1 MHIAVFDDNIA
12 DRKQT
17 ERLLKR
23 QSDRYQNEG
32 KEHFYIDSYGN
43 MEALMRFPQ
52 MYDIIFIDMQ
62 NPVSEDSH
70 FKNGFDVAMALFEAG
85 GIKNIVMCSSKHD
98 YEQMATE
105 AGIHDKMLYLKK
117 AIKVKELEDILT
129 ECEIRLGTP
138 EVRLELRG
146 ETETIY
152 AVEDD
157 IVFAKTEGM
166 YKVKVYLTENRSIT
180 IISDI
185 YNLYEQCTVFK
196 AVCPVS
202 QNAMINVRHVVSES
216 LGSVTM
222 DTGDKVKVS
231 LPYKGNIKLV
241 RKRLAA
247 EEKK

>member
-23 QSDRYQNEG
+23 QSDRYQSEG

-62 NPVSEDSH
+62 KPESPDSH
-70 FKNGFDVAMALFEAG
+70 FQNGFDVAQALFEAG
-85 GIKNIVMCSSKHD
+85 GIKNIVMCSSKYD
-98 YEQMATE
+98 YEQMAID

-117 AIKVKELEDILT
+117 AIRVKDLEDILA
-129 ECEIRLGTP
+129 ECEVRLGTP
-138 EVRLELRG
+138 KVRVELRG

-152 AVEDD
+152 AEEDD

-166 YKVKVYLTENRSIT
+166 FQVRIVLTGGRSLVIT
-180 IISDI
+180 SDI
-185 YNLYEQCTVFK
+185 YNLYEECQVFN

-202 QNAMINVRHVVSES
+202 QNAMINVKHVVSES

-231 LPYKGNIKLV
+231 LPYKSNIKLV

-247 EEKK
+247 EENK